1 MMKKTKR
8 TLKTR
13 GMSLFHFKMKI
24 EEKIHVK
31 KGLIERELQEILDP
45 YKGGL
50 ADSMRY
56 AVFAGGKR
64 FRPLLVLCTGESFG
78 CDCETIL
85 PFACAIELIHN
96 YSLIHDDLP
105 AMDDDDFRR
114 GKPSCHKAY
123 GEDVAILAGDALL
136 TLAFEVL
143 SQASVRSEALGKKIK
158 AMEEISRSAGLSGMV
173 GGQYLDIKA
182 SSEDLKRE
190 AYSSLVKK
198 KTGSLISAAARTG
211 ALLGKASPDDLEAVS
226 TYAEKLGFA
235 FQIRDDILDSHED
248 IRDGKPFSPNEVFFS
263 GRDSARKKLFKY
275 VNSAVKAL
283 DEKSIVSDELRYLAL
298 KLLEVKKHDGE

>member
-8 TLKTR
+8 TLITEET
-13 GMSLFHFKMKI
+13 SLFHFKMKI
-24 EEKIHVK
+24 EEKIQVK
-31 KGLIERELQEILDP
+31 KALIEQELKKILNR

-50 ADSMRY
+50 ADSMKY
-56 AVFAGGKR
+56 SVFSGGKR
-64 FRPLLVLCTGESFG
+64 FRPILVLCAGESFG
-78 CDCETIL
+78 CDCITAL

-114 GKPSCHKAY
+114 GKLSCHKAY

-136 TLAFEVL
+136 TLAFEIL
-143 SQASVRSEALGKKIK
+143 SQASAGSGTLGKKIK
-158 AMEEISRSAGLSGMV
+158 AIEEISRSAGLSGMV

-182 SSEDLKRE
+182 SIEDLNRE
-190 AYSSLVKK
+190 DYSSLVKK
-198 KTGSLISAAARTG
+198 KTGSLISAAVRTG
-211 ALLGKASPDDLEAVS
+211 ALLGQASPNDLEAVS
-226 TYAEKLGFA
+226 MYAENLGFA
-235 FQIRDDILDSHED
+235 FQIRDDILDSYED

-263 GRDSARKKLFKY
+263 GRDSARKKLFTY

-283 DEKSIVSDELRYLAL
+283 DEKSIASDELRYLAL
-298 KLLEVKKHDGE
+298 KLLEVRKHNGE

>member
-1 MMKKTKR
+1 MKKTKR
-8 TLKTR
+8 TLITEET
-13 GMSLFHFKMKI
+13 SLFHFRMKI
-24 EEKIHVK
+24 EEKIQVK
-31 KGLIERELQEILDP
+31 KSLIEKELKKILER

-50 ADSMRY
+50 ADAMKYS
-56 AVFAGGKR
+56 VFSGGKR

-78 CDCETIL
+78 CDCDTAL
-85 PFACAIELIHN
+85 PFACSIELIHN

-136 TLAFEVL
+136 TLAFEIL
-143 SQASVRSEALGKKIK
+143 SQTFVQSEALDKRIK
-158 AMEEISRSAGLSGMV
+158 VIEEISRSAGLSGMV

-182 SSEDLKRE
+182 SKEDLQRE
-190 AYSSLVKK
+190 DYYSLVMK
-198 KTGSLISAAARTG
+198 KTGSLISASVRTG
-211 ALLGKASPDDLEAVS
+211 ALLGQASPDELDAVS
-226 TYAEKLGFA
+226 KYAENLGFA
-235 FQIRDDILDSHED
+235 FQVRDDILDSYED

-283 DEKSIVSDELRYLAL
+283 DEKPIVSEELRYLAL
-298 KLLEVKKHDGE
+298 KLLEIRKHNGE

>member
-8 TLKTR
+8 ILITKETR
-13 GMSLFHFKMKI
+13 IFHFKMKI
-24 EEKIHVK
+24 EEKIRVK
-31 KGLIERELQEILDP
+31 KGLIERELGKILNC
-45 YKGGL
+45 YKDGL
-50 ADSMRY
+50 ADAMKYS
-56 AVFAGGKR
+56 VFSGGKR
-64 FRPLLVLCTGESFG
+64 FRPVLVLCAGETFG
-78 CDCETIL
+78 CDCNTAL

-136 TLAFEVL
+136 TLAFKIL
-143 SQASVRSEALGKKIK
+143 SQASVVSEALETKIK
-158 AMEEISRSAGLSGMV
+158 VIEEISRSAGISGMV

-182 SSEDLKRE
+182 SIEDLKRE
-190 AYSSLVKK
+190 DYSLLVIK
-198 KTGSLISAAARTG
+198 KTGSLISASVRTG
-211 ALLGKASPDDLEAVS
+211 ALLGQASPDELKAVS
-226 TYAEKLGFA
+226 KYAENLGFA
-235 FQIRDDILDSHED
+235 FQLRDDILDSYED

-263 GRDSARKKLFKY
+263 GRDNARKKLFTY

-283 DEKSIVSDELRYLAL
+283 DEKSIESDELRYLAI
-298 KLLEVKKHDGE
+298 KLLEVRKHNGE

>member
-8 TLKTR
+8 ILITEETR
-13 GMSLFHFKMKI
+13 IFHFKMKI
-24 EEKIHVK
+24 EEKIRVK
-31 KGLIERELQEILDP
+31 KGLIERELGKILNC
-45 YKGGL
+45 YKDGL
-50 ADSMRY
+50 ADAMKYS
-56 AVFAGGKR
+56 VFSGGKR
-64 FRPLLVLCTGESFG
+64 FRPVLVLCAGETFG
-78 CDCETIL
+78 CDCNTAL

-136 TLAFEVL
+136 TLAFEIL
-143 SQASVRSEALGKKIK
+143 SQASVVSEALETKIK
-158 AMEEISRSAGLSGMV
+158 VIEEISRSAGISGMV

-182 SSEDLKRE
+182 SIEDLKRE
-190 AYSSLVKK
+190 DYSLLVIK
-198 KTGSLISAAARTG
+198 KTGSLISASVRTG
-211 ALLGKASPDDLEAVS
+211 ALLGQASPDELKAVS
-226 TYAEKLGFA
+226 KYAENLGFA
-235 FQIRDDILDSHED
+235 FQLRDDILDSYED

-263 GRDSARKKLFKY
+263 GRDSARKKLFTY

-283 DEKSIVSDELRYLAL
+283 DEKSIESDELRYLAI
-298 KLLEVKKHDGE
+298 KLLEVRKHNGE